1 MLFAIVN
8 VCCRRDG
15 KGCESRLWT
24 AYAAD
29 RPNPPARCDRVIGVD
44 WDERLFAF
52 LDDLEQQ
59 AQALYDAD
67 RESELADRARSEYA
81 AVTLV
86 SRLMAS
92 LDREVVLDVRGVGP
106 VAGRLQ
112 RVGPDWCLVHGAA
125 QDWVVRLDAV
135 KSVEGASDRSVPEVA
150 WSPVSRLGLGSALR
164 RLADTG
170 AACRVHAVDG
180 TVWDACLTRVGS
192 DFVEAR
198 VGEDRLVLVA
208 RDALAAVQ
216 SRG

>member
-1 MLFAIVN
+1 LNPFAIVN
-8 VCCRRDG
+8 VCFRAAARGEVMSVEKRGRPPDRRWA
-15 KGCESRLWT
+15 LWQG
-24 AYAAD
+24 D
-29 RPNPPARCDRVIGVD
+29 PVD
-44 WDERLFAF
+44 WDEQLFAF

-59 AQALYDAD
+59 AQAMYDAD

-92 LDREVVLDVRGVGP
+92 LDHEVVLDVRGVGP

-112 RVGPDWCLVHGAA
+112 RVGPDWSLVHGAA

-135 KSVEGASDRSVPEVA
+135 KGVEGASDRSVPEVA

-164 RLADTG
+164 RLADAG
-170 AACRVHAVDG
+170 AGCRLHAVDG
-180 TVWDACLTRVGS
+180 TFWDASLTRVGS

-208 RDALAAVQ
+208 WDALAAVQ